1 MHGWLQS
8 AIPDRTAPVAN
19 TRDPKVLTIPDA
31 AWINQPAAAPETEPA
46 RRRHRDRTS
55 PPPPPRPNQPR
66 RN

>member
-46 RRRHRDRTS
+46 QAQLS
-55 PPPPPRPNQPR
+55 A
-66 RN
+66 